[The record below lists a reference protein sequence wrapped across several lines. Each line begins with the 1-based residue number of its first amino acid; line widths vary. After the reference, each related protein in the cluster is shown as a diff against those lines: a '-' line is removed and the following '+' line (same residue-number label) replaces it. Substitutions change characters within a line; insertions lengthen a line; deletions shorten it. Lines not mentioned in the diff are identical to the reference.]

1 MSSVAADVVAYGLAA
16 GLSVLAVLL
25 TLVILGTGNPR
36 GNGFAFLGGFILT
49 AAAVTLGVALVGSVL
64 APDDR
69 EPVVQTL
76 LKLALGVVSLAA
88 AWHERPGRDRGEGSA
103 ERLKTML
110 ARLDGLTLGT
120 AFFTGTALAVAPKR
134 LAITVLAGLT
144 IGQAALPAG
153 PSIALV
159 VVYVVLIS
167 APIWILLGGYVL
179 AGERSDGAAAAIKE
193 WVIASAHPIAFVV
206 SLVFGLLFTAQA
218 LAELVA

>member
-76 LKLALGVVSLAA
+76 LKLALGVVLLAA
-88 AWHERPGRDRGEGSA
+88 A
-103 ERLKTML
+103 
-110 ARLDGLTLGT
+110 
-120 AFFTGTALAVAPKR
+120 
-134 LAITVLAGLT
+134 
-144 IGQAALPAG
+144 
-153 PSIALV
+153 
-159 VVYVVLIS
+159 
-167 APIWILLGGYVL
+167 
-179 AGERSDGAAAAIKE
+179 
-193 WVIASAHPIAFVV
+193 
-206 SLVFGLLFTAQA
+206 
-218 LAELVA
+218 